1 MSSLT
6 TLSNEELTMK
16 IELVKKY
23 INDLD
28 GIKRHN
34 EHLKTVLKSLI
45 ENNTEHINV
54 ISDLKNEYALR
65 VLNYKTH
72 MDRYQRELQELE
84 MEKLKRNK
92 RNLCR
97 AVSRNQSR
105 NAVRTL
111 LYPPQIPNIPNS
123 QSGFLRY
130 LSPSL
135 GKTKTASMLSSL
147 AGDRGIARSILN
159 YLTGDDLLPTKDRVY
174 LRELQDKLNELPQEV
189 LLKIWNNLS
198 NRTKLSN
205 IREENSDSDEP
216 MPETGGRRRRRNK
229 TKRNK
234 TKRNKTKRNKTKRN
248 KTIK

>member
-28 GIKRHN
+28 GIKKHN

-111 LYPPQIPNIPNS
+111 LTRPHYSQIPNIPNS

-135 GKTKTASMLSSL
+135 VNNQLRNVAQLIPSSTTAFLIGSPL
-147 AGDRGIARSILN
+147 AKRSNIFLI
-159 YLTGDDLLPTKDRVY
+159 R
-174 LRELQDKLNELPQEV
+174 V
-189 LLKIWNNLS
+189 LLYFVGLPFFIS
-198 NRTKLSN
+198 S
-205 IREENSDSDEP
+205 I
-216 MPETGGRRRRRNK
+216 
-229 TKRNK
+229 
-234 TKRNKTKRNKTKRN
+234 
-248 KTIK
+248 